1 MNRKE
6 IILLTVLICTVLF
19 IGSRSRQAAEQDA
32 EVALQAAI
40 KTETVDGDLK
50 SAIEQ
55 YKKIAA
61 LPGAGRTTVATALLR
76 MGRCHEMLGQAEAR
90 AAYERL
96 VRDFADQTDIVE
108 QARARLAALEGPVR
122 SRELVARR
130 ILEDASDIR
139 GKLSEDGRFIR
150 EVDSDTGDVVLF
162 EIVSGQTSRIT
173 NKGSWSETGKYS
185 RKFTFSRD
193 GKKIAYIA
201 FTEDWDP
208 LLRIRNV
215 DGTGLRTLY
224 REKDVVT
231 IPGDWSPDGRSILAL
246 RGQNKQ
252 IERNKTFELVLIST
266 ANGSVRSLRNIET
279 SYFFVYNARFSSNG
293 RFIALNFVR
302 EGNPSHGDVFLMTAD
317 GRDETVVAG
326 HPAED
331 FLLGWA
337 PDGESLVLLS
347 DRSGTWDLWNVP
359 VAGGKQ
365 QGEPQLLKKNF
376 GYDVAVL
383 GFTPDGSC
391 YYASL
396 TWSGGLYEGEI
407 DLDSGKVLVPPNRIL
422 TRYTGLPSM
431 PTWSP
436 DGRNL
441 IYLSNRGNIGPGNN
455 ILTIRSAATGEER
468 FLAPRLRFMNM
479 ITWSPDGRSVLAIG
493 LTEKEG
499 GLFRIDTE
507 TSGITKLRDEGF
519 VPRLCPDGKTL
530 VFIEGRPII
539 KKRNLETG
547 EESEV
552 AKAGNARYDLS
563 PDGRQV
569 VFQIDRAV
577 KIVSL
582 DGGEPRELIRDLAEM
597 YGLLWTRDGR
607 HIIVQTLFVPKSEIW
622 RVPVNGEPPLKL
634 DLAISNLLSFAL
646 HPDNRRFV
654 FSVNKGEKSELWV
667 LENLL
672 PPSKARK

>member
-1 MNRKE
+1 MKPTKF
-6 IILLTVLICTVLF
+6 ILLTVLFCAALSF
-19 IGSRSRQAAEQDA
+19 GFQANQTPEQDA

-40 KTETVDGDLK
+40 KTETIDGDLK

-55 YKKIAA
+55 YKKIAGMPDA
-61 LPGAGRTTVATALLR
+61 DRTTIATALLR
-76 MGRCHEMLGQAEAR
+76 MGRCYEMLGQAEAR

-96 VRDFADQTDIVE
+96 VRDFADQADIVA
-108 QARARLAALEGPVR
+108 QARTRLAALAGPPKTG
-122 SRELVARR
+122 ELVARR
-130 ILEDASDIR
+130 ILEDASGIR
-139 GKLSEDGRFIR
+139 GALSADGRFIR
-150 EVDSDTGDVVLF
+150 RVDRSTGDVVQF
-162 EIVSGQTSRIT
+162 EIASGQENRIS
-173 NKGSWSETGKYS
+173 NKGSWSETEGYS
-185 RKFTFSRD
+185 RRFTFSRD
-193 GKKIAYIA
+193 GKKIAYLA

-215 DGTGLRTLY
+215 DGSGLRTLY
-224 REKDVVT
+224 RERDVVT

-252 IERNKTFELVLIST
+252 IELNKTFELVLISP
-266 ANGSVRSLRNIET
+266 ADGSVRSLRDIET
-279 SYFFVYNARFSSNG
+279 SYFFVYNARFSPDG

-317 GRDETVVAG
+317 GRNEVVVAG
-326 HPAED
+326 HPGED

-347 DRSGTWDLWNVP
+347 NRSGTWDLWNVP

-365 QGEPQLLKKNF
+365 QGDPMLLKKNF
-376 GYDVAVL
+376 GYDVAVF

-391 YYASL
+391 YYTSL
-396 TWSGGLYEGEI
+396 TWSGGLYEGTV
-407 DLDSGKVLVPPNRIL
+407 DLETGRVLVPPKRVL

-441 IYLSNRGNIGPGNN
+441 LYLSNRGNIGPRNN

-468 FLAPRLRFMNM
+468 FLAPPLRFINM

-493 LTEKEG
+493 LTEKES

-507 TSGITKLRDEGF
+507 TSGITKLRDEGY

-530 VFIEGRPII
+530 VFIQGGPII
-539 KKRNLETG
+539 MKRILETG

-582 DGGEPRELIRDLAEM
+582 DGGEPRELIRDLAEY
-597 YGLLWTRDGR
+597 YGLQWTRDGR
-607 HIIVQTLFVPKSEIW
+607 SILVQTLFVPKSEIW
-622 RVPVNGEPPLKL
+622 LIPVEGGTPLKL
-634 DLAISNLLSFAL
+634 DLAVPNLLSFAL
-646 HPDNRRFV
+646 HPDNRRFAY
-654 FSVNKGEKSELWV
+654 SINKGEESELWV

-672 PPSKARK
+672 PPSKAGK